1 MKALRNT
8 ISALLICCA
17 GICACSC
24 GNYGSA
30 VEQEAI
36 SRVDQMANFPEP
48 YKIIDWKQKALDFE
62 AYAFDFNSKMPAGPV
77 IWIDKAHRNI
87 DQDTFGLYTAMAD
100 DRQGPNRN
108 NGEFHESLN
117 TLHALLSAGLL
128 GLDKTTSP
136 EGYNYVKMVQNYFNT
151 DNGWNI
157 VMNNTCPDVALLGG
171 GYGRD
176 WWYDVYPNL
185 LYYAV
190 SELFPGVDGAEDIM
204 RTVADQ
210 FAAADEVLNGNYD
223 FTYFDYS
230 TMEGKNN
237 WIPKQQDAAGGHGW
251 VLLAAYNKWG
261 DERYL
266 ERAKSAIAALDSQ
279 TESRFYEILLPM
291 GVYTAARLNAEYGCN
306 YDIAKMFSWVF
317 DGCTNPVESR
327 TGWGISA
334 GKWGDYEISGLQG
347 SLIDGGGFLFLMNS
361 IDVAWPFVPVA
372 KYQPQ
377 YARSLGKWALNLA
390 NNCRLFFP
398 DQIPD
403 DHQALPGMHEYT
415 NDLVAYEGLRYENI
429 LADRNEK
436 YSGAPKGVHPVALGD
451 GPLWYPTNPKESMF
465 SLYSTSA
472 SGILGAI
479 VETTDVEGILRLDC
493 NATDFYAARPY
504 PVYLMFNPFDG
515 DRKVTYTVKGEGR
528 KDIFDIVS
536 KSYLAK
542 GVDGAACVTVP
553 ADAAVVAVEL
563 PAGSRISSKDGKL
576 LVNNN
581 IISYR

>member
-1 MKALRNT
+1 MRTGIILTVSAAAL
-8 ISALLICCA
+8 ALV
-17 GICACSC
+17 SC
-24 GNYGSA
+24 GKNTAPGEPVKQ
-30 VEQEAI
+30 VEI
-36 SRVDQMANFPEP
+36 SRVNQMADFPQP
-48 YKIIDWKQKALDFE
+48 YKMLDWKRKALDFE
-62 AYAFDFNSKMPAGPV
+62 EYAFDFNSILPAGPV
-77 IWIDKAHRNI
+77 IWIDNAQRNFP
-87 DQDTFGLYTAMAD
+87 QPTFGLYTAMAD
-100 DRQGPNRN
+100 DRQGPDRN

-128 GLDKTTSP
+128 GIDKTASP
-136 EGYNYVKMVQNYFNT
+136 EGYNYVKMVQNYFNR

-190 SELFPGVDGAEDIM
+190 SELFPGVEGSEEIL

-210 FAAADEVLNGNYD
+210 FARADEVLNGNYD
-223 FTYFDYS
+223 YSYFDYS
-230 TMEGKNN
+230 KMKGMTN
-237 WIPKQQDAAGGHGW
+237 WIPEQQDAAGGHGW
-251 VLLAAYNKWG
+251 LLLAAYRKYG

-279 TESRFYEILLPM
+279 KESRFYEILLPM
-291 GVYTAARLNAEYGCN
+291 GIYTASRLNAEYGCS
-306 YDIAKMFSWVF
+306 YDLDKMFSWVF
-317 DGCTNPVESR
+317 DGCTDPYRSR
-327 TGWGISA
+327 TGWGITA

-347 SLIDGGGFLFLMNS
+347 SLTDGGGFAFLMNS
-361 IDVAWPFVPVA
+361 IDVAWPFVPIV

-377 YARSLGKWALNLA
+377 YADAIGKWMLNLA

-398 DQIPD
+398 DQLPD
-403 DHQALPGMHEYT
+403 DHQCLPGRQNYT
-415 NDLVAYEGLRYENI
+415 NSIVGYEGLRFENV
-429 LADRNEK
+429 LGSTNEK
-436 YSGAPKGVHPVALGD
+436 YAEGPSAGVHPVALGD

-472 SGILGAI
+472 CGILGAI
-479 VETTDVEGILRLDC
+479 VETTDVEGILRLNC
-493 NATDFYAARPY
+493 NATDFYADRPY
-504 PVYLMFNPFDG
+504 PVYLLFNPYEKDMKVAYELG
-515 DRKVTYTVKGEGR
+515 DDS

-536 KSYLAK
+536 KTYLARGVK
-542 GVDGAACVTVP
+542 GSARIRIP
-553 ADAAVVAVEL
+553 AKSSVVAVEL
-563 PAGSRISSKDGKL
+563 PAGSKLSEDNGKL